1 MKGEQSM
8 LKIGIILGNI
18 CSGCNS
24 EAIAKSMI
32 KWPVYFIPY
41 WCCPK
46 CET

>member
-1 MKGEQSM
+1 M

-32 KWPVYFIPY
+32 K
-41 WCCPK
+41 
-46 CET
+46 